1 MKAIIPVAGAGI
13 KLRPL
18 TYTQPKPLIPVAGKP
33 ILAFIIDE
41 LKAQG
46 VTELIFV
53 LGYLGDKIRSFV
65 EQNYPDLNNTFVY
78 QHERKGLGH
87 AIWMCREHISSS
99 DDLIVFLGDTVVLA
113 DLKTFVNYPHSC
125 LGVKKVDDPRQFG
138 VVETDG
144 EGLVKRVIEKPAIP
158 KSNNALVGLYKFRET
173 KALMA
178 ALEKNI
184 NNGITSHGEFH
195 LTDGIMRMIE
205 DGIKFHTM
213 EVSNWFDCGKRE
225 ILLETNA
232 TLLDRGGFP
241 NVQLDKDSDTIIIP
255 PVSLG
260 ENCDIKHAII
270 GPHVTVGH
278 NTKIRSSIIKE
289 SIIGNYTSLD
299 EVTLR
304 NSVIGNDVM
313 MKGMSQSL
321 NIGDNTEID
330 LS

>member
-1 MKAIIPVAGAGI
+1 MKAIIPVAGAGT

-33 ILAFIIDE
+33 ILAFIIDQ
-41 LKAQG
+41 LIDQG
-46 VTELIFV
+46 INEYIFV
-53 LGYLGDKIRSFV
+53 LGYLGDKIRTFV
-65 EQNYPDLNNTFVY
+65 EDKYPDISSEFVY
-78 QHERKGLGH
+78 QNERMGLGH
-87 AIWMCREHISSS
+87 AVWMCRDLIESK
-99 DDLIVFLGDTVVLA
+99 DDLIIFLGDTIVLA
-113 DLKTFVNYPHSC
+113 DIKKFIHYPHSC
-125 LGVKKVDDPRQFG
+125 LAVKKVDDPRQFG
-138 VVETDG
+138 VVEIKD
-144 EGLVKRVIEKPAIP
+144 EGLVTKVIEKPAIP
-158 KSNNALVGLYKFRET
+158 KSNNAIVGLYKILET

-178 ALEKNI
+178 ALDHNI
-184 NNGITSHGEFH
+184 ENNITSHGEFH

-205 DGIKFHTM
+205 QGIIFHTM
-213 EVSNWFDCGKRE
+213 EVTNWFDCGKRE

-241 NVQLDKDSDTIIIP
+241 TAHLDNDSNIIIP

-260 ENCDIKHAII
+260 EDCQIENSII
-270 GPHVTVGH
+270 GPHVTVGS
-278 NTKIRSSIIKE
+278 NTSISSSIIKE
-289 SIIGNYTSLD
+289 SIIGNFASLQ

-304 NSVIGNDVM
+304 TSVIGNDVV